1 LTAEELLDELDD
13 ACGPCTRICISC
25 PEGAILKDIRDVII
39 ALKTERDKYKAMVD
53 LANEWGEWMQ
63 LCEKYHIDWQK

>member
-1 LTAEELLDELDD
+1 LTAEQLLEELDD

-39 ALKTERDKYKAMVD
+39 QLLKENHELRLEVA
-53 LANEWGEWMQ
+53 Q
-63 LCEKYHIDWQK
+63 LNKIMFF